1 MIAPRGVAQSHYS
14 SKLGPVTRYRHAL
27 AACALCLALSAPGAP
42 TGPLWVGPGGDDANP
57 GTEERPLKTIA
68 RARDIVRTLNH
79 DMSDDITVFIAGV
92 HRLSAPIEFGPEDSA
107 TNGFSVVY
115 TAAPGEHP
123 VITGAAPVPGWSC
136 VSRERNLWSAPA
148 PAGAGDVLGL
158 YVNGSGAHRTR
169 ARLPRVPAAAEGAPT
184 PTPRP
189 PWRNPGDVAYLPA
202 QPGAI
207 WSERAGAPPLYA
219 ENAFELLGRPGEW
232 YFDRQ
237 ARAIYYTPRPGEDLG
252 SADAEAVVAP
262 AFLVVEGLRNRPVE
276 GLVLKGLRF
285 EYAAPAPAEA
295 APGAAVRFALAGPV
309 QLLEDSFLHLAGPAL
324 DLGPGCD
331 GAIVEGCV
339 FSDVSRTAL
348 RVAWASQVRVAE
360 SRFSYVSTGQ
370 IDGAAISLS
379 HSEDVEV
386 GHCQIDHFPA
396 TAVLMDGERPGAA
409 RIALN
414 TIAPPMV
421 GGDASP
427 PEEAPAAPDASPA
440 GVTADFASILAEA
453 LVANAPP
460 QPPVAV
466 SAEAEEG
473 FAYVTWDPPCL
484 DGGSDVVSYMVS
496 ASTGAAVA
504 VTAAQFRSKGFA
516 VVQPLENG
524 REASFTVTA
533 VNANGAS
540 PPSIPSAAVTPAHK
554 RRLKAPQPPAS
565 ASLAPGQGVLTLR
578 ILPPASDGGSP
589 VVAYILMEAPSGR
602 QMVIGGRDVIRA
614 DASHPVVRPLG
625 EFAPGPGS
633 TLSVRA
639 ANAKGAGA
647 PLEIRAP
654 GGAPVPRPAG

>member
-1 MIAPRGVAQSHYS
+1 
-14 SKLGPVTRYRHAL
+14 
-27 AACALCLALSAPGAP
+27 
-42 TGPLWVGPGGDDANP
+42 
-57 GTEERPLKTIA
+57 
-68 RARDIVRTLNH
+68 
-79 DMSDDITVFIAGV
+79 MSDDITVFVGGV
-92 HRLSAPIEFGPEDSA
+92 HRLCAPIEFGPEDSA

-123 VITGAAPVPGWSC
+123 VITGAVPIAGWSC
-136 VSRERNLWSAPA
+136 VSRERNLWSSPA

-158 YVNGSGAHRTR
+158 YVNGSGAHHTR
-169 ARLPRVPAAAEGAPT
+169 VRLARVPAAANGAPT

-189 PWRNPGDVAYLPA
+189 PWRNPGDVAYLQA

-207 WSERAGAPPLYA
+207 WSERAGAPLPYA

-237 ARAIYYTPRPGEDLG
+237 VRAIYYTPRPGEELA

-262 AFLVVEGLRNRPVE
+262 ALVVVGGLRNRPVE

-285 EYAAPAPAEA
+285 EYAAPSQAEA
-295 APGAAVRFALAGPV
+295 DPGAAVRFALAGPV
-309 QLLEDSFLHLAGPAL
+309 QLLEDSFLHLSGSAL

-339 FSDVSRTAL
+339 FGDVASIAL

-360 SRFSYVSTGQ
+360 SRFSYVSTGH
-370 IDGAAISLS
+370 IDGAAILIS
-379 HSEDVEV
+379 HSQDVEV

-396 TAVLMDGERPGAA
+396 TAVLLDGERPGAA

-414 TIAPPMV
+414 AIAAPMV
-421 GGDASP
+421 GDDASP
-427 PEEAPAAPDASPA
+427 PQEAPTAPDASPA
-440 GVTADFASILAEA
+440 GVTADFGSILAEA
-453 LVANAPP
+453 LVPAGPP
-460 QPPVAV
+460 QPPSAV

-484 DGGSDVVSYMVS
+484 DGGSDVASYTVS
-496 ASTGAAVA
+496 ASTGAAVT
-504 VTAAQFRSKGFA
+504 VTAAQFRSRGFA

-524 REASFTVTA
+524 RELSFTVVA

-540 PPSIPSAAVTPAHK
+540 PPSLPSAAVTPAHK
-554 RRLKAPQPPAS
+554 RRLKVPQPPAS
-565 ASLAPGQGVLTLR
+565 ASLAPVRGALTLR
-578 ILPPASDGGSP
+578 IVPPAADGGSP

-614 DASHPVVRPLG
+614 DAAHPVVRTLEG
-625 EFAPGPGS
+625 FAPGPAS

-639 ANAKGAGA
+639 ANAKGVGA
-647 PLEIRAP
+647 PLEIRVPGAAP
-654 GGAPVPRPAG
+654 ALRPAGQ